1 MNGKSI
7 NVLTFLLTV
16 LLLTLLAACDSRSEG
31 SETLT
36 PTGEEKIK
44 TTVENPFERDPDLP
58 EYVAN
63 VKAIVDNWARVSIL
77 PVGIENVD
85 GLFVLYVQDQLNA
98 SELTLTAALQISQ
111 IENNTEVET
120 QSGWAIITQPKAQ
133 FTSEEL
139 NTAMV
144 SELVRR

>member
-1 MNGKSI
+1 M
-7 NVLTFLLTV
+7 
-16 LLLTLLAACDSRSEG
+16 
-31 SETLT
+31 LT
-36 PTGEEKIK
+36 PTDEEQIK
-44 TTVENPFERDPDLP
+44 TTVENYFERDPDLP

-63 VKAIVDNWARVSIL
+63 VKAIVNNWARVSIL

-85 GLFVLYVQDQLNA
+85 GLFVLYVQDQLNV

-144 SELVRR
+144 LELVRR